1 MNARRVFELDDY
13 RIGTADLR
21 LCADLRA
28 RYADERP
35 FAGLRAAL
43 GHPLVWNSLIL
54 ADAIV
59 SGGGEIVIAHPFRSR
74 STQPVEA
81 ALLACAT
88 PILTVDAAAASADAY
103 IDVNAVLGRAR
114 TPMFATEITR
124 TGVEY
129 YRDIP
134 CRMLSADDT
143 RAKRIEASLG
153 MGDSF
158 VRAFEAFQ
166 GCGRLRGLRIVQFGF
181 GKIGRGVAIAA
192 RRAGAQATIVDID
205 ADALADA
212 RALGYATI
220 PGNDSAAVREVL
232 RGCGAVV
239 AVTGIG
245 GAVGRSVPVHE
256 LLAAD
261 PVLVNMGADDEF
273 GPDIPTERVLGGKG
287 VPPNFHLDT
296 PTLNRYI
303 DPSLAAQ
310 LLAIEWFVKHGAT
323 IPTGVSPLPS
333 QLDDELVQ
341 QWSEYW
347 PDEDHTAF
355 ADNRKSH
362 IGLEASAL
370 VDTANRATAVA

>member
-1 MNARRVFELDDY
+1 MATRRIFELDDY

-35 FAGLRAAL
+35 FVGLRVAL

-54 ADAIV
+54 ADAVV
-59 SGGGEIVIAHPFRSR
+59 SGGGEIAIAHPFRSR
-74 STQPVEA
+74 STEQVEA
-81 ALLACAT
+81 ALRACGT
-88 PILTVDAAAASADAY
+88 PTLTVDAAAMAADAY

-114 TPMFATEITR
+114 APLFATEITR

-129 YRDIP
+129 YRDIACP
-134 CRMLSADDT
+134 MLSADDT

-192 RRAGAQATIVDID
+192 RRAGAQITMIDID
-205 ADALADA
+205 VDALANA
-212 RALGYATI
+212 RAFGYLAI
-220 PGNDSAAVREVL
+220 PGNDCVAVREAL
-232 RGCGAVV
+232 RDCDAVV

-245 GAVGRSVPVHE
+245 GSVGRSVPTHE
-256 LLAAD
+256 LLTAD

-273 GPDIPTERVLGGKG
+273 GPGIPPERVLGGKG

-310 LLAIEWFVKHGAT
+310 LLAIEWFVKHGDT
-323 IPTGVSPLPS
+323 IPIGVSPLPS
-333 QLDDELVQ
+333 QLDDGLVQ
-341 QWSEYW
+341 QWIEYW
-347 PDEDHTAF
+347 PDEDHAAF
-355 ADNRKSH
+355 ADNGKPQ
-362 IGLEASAL
+362 IGIGASSP
-370 VDTANRATAVA
+370 VDTANWENAVA